1 MADEQG
7 DGFSLSFR
15 GMIGKWIPPEIG
27 ATRHAHNFDDAAL
40 FSTTGLV
47 SCCFC
52 RTFAVFLDAKR
63 YRTQSGV

>member
-1 MADEQG
+1 
-7 DGFSLSFR
+7 
-15 GMIGKWIPPEIG
+15 MIGKWIPPEIG

-47 SCCFC
+47 SCYFC